1 MHHVVPQCTKYK
13 SVISLI
19 YLFSISGLH
28 VVLKVQNIFVECTI
42 KCFKALI
49 SIYFNN
55 KIVLKNY
62 VYLVRPSGCGLCL
75 HTCRSKEVYNFE
87 KCGDIKT
94 RRVLMQK
101 KKKKKKKN

>member
-1 MHHVVPQCTKYK
+1 MMHHVVPQRTKYK

-19 YLFSISGLH
+19 YLFSFSGLH

-49 SIYFNN
+49 SIYFTN
-55 KIVLKNY
+55 KIFFFFFFFN
-62 VYLVRPSGCGLCL
+62 VYLVHTPGCGLCL
-75 HTCRSKEVYNFE
+75 HTCRSNEVYNFE

-94 RRVLMQK
+94 RRV
-101 KKKKKKKN
+101 